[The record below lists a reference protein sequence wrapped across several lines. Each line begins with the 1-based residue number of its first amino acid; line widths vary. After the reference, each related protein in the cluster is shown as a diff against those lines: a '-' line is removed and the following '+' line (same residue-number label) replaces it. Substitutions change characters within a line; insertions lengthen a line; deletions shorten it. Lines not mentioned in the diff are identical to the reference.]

1 MKRKSFI
8 AIWVCMFA
16 LFVFSSN
23 VFAVPSDL
31 VTIKSIAGGDNHT
44 LYLTESGKVYAAGNN
59 EFGQLGSGD
68 TQMRE
73 IAVRIDHSKEIRK
86 ISAGGN
92 QSAFVDATNDLYVTG
107 ANSEGQLGLGDTI
120 NKSSFMKVS
129 GLPPIVDVAV
139 GRDHILALD
148 MDGNVW
154 ASGSN
159 DAGQLGLGNFSSQLN
174 FTKLSSLNG
183 VASIFAGNKIS
194 AAILTDHTV
203 MMWGSNW
210 AGQLGLGDDVTRNSP
225 TASPI
230 HNVTKIAFGYYSTF
244 FISSGTTY
252 AAGYN
257 ANGQLGDGS
266 TSYALT
272 PVPVGDF
279 MDAASGSVHSIAVK
293 RDGTVVGTGSNF
305 YGQINQSSPW
315 GSTNW
320 TLFNNIHNAKAVI
333 SGESYSAILTSDGKV
348 IGSGWNGYGQL
359 AIGTNLTNG
368 SFSATI
374 KGSAQSISIG
384 LNHVSEINKMGQL
397 FNWGSNLVGQ
407 LGNGGVYVQ
416 SPQMISSVPGTLK
429 KVVSGNSHTLVMT
442 DNNGAIELYG
452 TGNNAFGQLS
462 DGTTN
467 SKYSFGRIGVGL
479 PNIKDIAAGDNASYV
494 LDQSGNVWSSGD
506 NAKGQLGLGDF
517 TPRSTF
523 VQMPSLSGIQAI
535 SANGAT
541 FIALKSDGTVY
552 TVGEGVK
559 GQLGNGTNTNS
570 NTPVQVNGITDAVKI
585 TAGYE
590 HNLVLKANGKVVAF
604 GLNNYGQ
611 LGDGTNDNKNVPVMV
626 SGIGKAQDIFAGYL
640 NSGAIDQSGNTMLWG
655 RNVYGQLGNNSF
667 ASSNIPLNVNV
678 PNVKAIVFGLNQT
691 GLINASGDVL
701 FAGWNGYGQFGDGAT
716 VSSNEPVSIKY
727 DKPSISYSTN
737 TVQETATNDGTIT
750 GALTVTLTGDEFNDT
765 VTNDVYVG
773 NLPTGITYTVTK
785 DSASKL
791 TLQFAGQVVQHKA
804 ADSVTNAYVTIRK
817 SGLVHTPLE
826 DITAGLFSIPYLD
839 PNLPSVVS
847 DVTATYGGST
857 ATIRWTKNPYAT
869 SYELKRNGTTIYT
882 GTDTEYTD
890 SGLVQGTT
898 YTYTVVP
905 VNPNGKGEE
914 KSISFVMDSK
924 YPGSPGN
931 LTAVQMS
938 SVTMSVYW
946 DVVPTATSYIL
957 KRDNVVIYT
966 GSATSFTDTIADGKR
981 YEYSVAAQ
989 NAYGVGN
996 ASTLTVTTDTD
1007 TDTDTN
1013 ESEAPLSPQN
1023 LTGQPQKN
1031 SVLLTWNAAAGATK
1045 YKIKQNGKEIA
1056 QVTSLHYL
1064 VDQLNSNTL
1073 YTFTVTASNNYGESA
1088 PTEIILST
1096 LSMSGDNDNSQNGS
1110 KNESSG
1116 QAQKGRKRSDPS
1128 SDNEDRLGQGSENKS
1143 KDSDPGSSNEI
1154 QSGQGNNENKGSAQ
1168 SGSIIQHTFEDIY
1181 DPQWATEAII
1191 KLYNLKII
1199 NGYSAKEFKPKKN
1212 ITRAEYVKVLVLALG
1227 EPAAVEQDKTPDF
1240 EDVTNPDWYYNYIK
1254 LARRMGLAKGD
1265 AYNLFYLNKEI
1276 TRKEAIAILVRALRY
1291 RESIPKSEN
1300 PENQLNKFKDT
1311 ASLRDWS
1318 SDEIALSIEKHL
1330 IEGYEDS
1337 TLRLDNQINRAEV
1350 CVLVTRLLDRLHG
1363 K

>member
-1 MKRKSFI
+1 M
-8 AIWVCMFA
+8 
-16 LFVFSSN
+16 
-23 VFAVPSDL
+23 
-31 VTIKSIAGGDNHT
+31 
-44 LYLTESGKVYAAGNN
+44 
-59 EFGQLGSGD
+59 
-68 TQMRE
+68 
-73 IAVRIDHSKEIRK
+73 RIDHSKEIRK

-92 QSAFVDATNDLYVTG
+92 QSAFVDAANDLYVTG

-159 DAGQLGLGNFSSQLN
+159 DAGQLGLG
-174 FTKLSSLNG
+174 
-183 VASIFAGNKIS
+183 
-194 AAILTDHTV
+194 
-203 MMWGSNW
+203 
-210 AGQLGLGDDVTRNSP
+210 DDVTRNSP

-244 FISSGTTY
+244 FIGSGTTY

-266 TSYALT
+266 TSYART

-305 YGQINQSSPW
+305 YSQINQSSPW

-359 AIGTNLTNG
+359 AIGTNLSNS

-374 KGSAQSISIG
+374 KGSAQSISMG

-416 SPQMISSVPGTLK
+416 SPQMISSVPGTPK

-467 SKYSFGRIGVGL
+467 SKYSFGRIGVDL
-479 PNIKDIAAGDNASYV
+479 FNIKDIAAGDNASYV

-523 VQMPSLSGIQAI
+523 SKMPSLSGIQAI

-559 GQLGNGTNTNS
+559 GQLGNGTNANS

-585 TAGYE
+585 AAGYE
-590 HNLVLKANGKVVAF
+590 HNLVLKANGNVVAF

-667 ASSNIPLNVNV
+667 ASSDIPLNVNV

-701 FAGWNGYGQFGDGAT
+701 FAGWNGYGQFGDGAN

-737 TVQETATNDGTIT
+737 TVQETATNDGTIA

-791 TLQFAGQVVQHKA
+791 TLQFAGQVAQHKA
-804 ADSVTNAYVTIRK
+804 ADSVTNAYVTIQK
-817 SGLVHTPLE
+817 SGLVHAPLE

-857 ATIRWTKNPYAT
+857 ATIRWTKSPYAT
-869 SYELKRNGTTIYT
+869 SYELKRNGTTIFT

-890 SGLVQGTT
+890 SGLVEGTT
-898 YTYTVVP
+898 YTYSVVP
-905 VNPNGKGEE
+905 VNSSGKGEE
-914 KSISFVMDSK
+914 KSVSFVMDSK
-924 YPGSPGN
+924 YPGSPGH

-946 DVVPTATSYIL
+946 DAVPTATSYIL

-966 GSATSFTDTIADGKR
+966 GSATSFTVR
-981 YEYSVAAQ
+981 
-989 NAYGVGN
+989 
-996 ASTLTVTTDTD
+996 LR
-1007 TDTDTN
+1007 
-1013 ESEAPLSPQN
+1013 
-1023 LTGQPQKN
+1023 
-1031 SVLLTWNAAAGATK
+1031 
-1045 YKIKQNGKEIA
+1045 
-1056 QVTSLHYL
+1056 
-1064 VDQLNSNTL
+1064 
-1073 YTFTVTASNNYGESA
+1073 TASAMNIRLRRKTYMELA
-1088 PTEIILST
+1088 T
-1096 LSMSGDNDNSQNGS
+1096 
-1110 KNESSG
+1110 
-1116 QAQKGRKRSDPS
+1116 QAR
-1128 SDNEDRLGQGSENKS
+1128 
-1143 KDSDPGSSNEI
+1143 
-1154 QSGQGNNENKGSAQ
+1154 
-1168 SGSIIQHTFEDIY
+1168 
-1181 DPQWATEAII
+1181 
-1191 KLYNLKII
+1191 
-1199 NGYSAKEFKPKKN
+1199 
-1212 ITRAEYVKVLVLALG
+1212 
-1227 EPAAVEQDKTPDF
+1227 
-1240 EDVTNPDWYYNYIK
+1240 
-1254 LARRMGLAKGD
+1254 
-1265 AYNLFYLNKEI
+1265 
-1276 TRKEAIAILVRALRY
+1276 
-1291 RESIPKSEN
+1291 
-1300 PENQLNKFKDT
+1300 
-1311 ASLRDWS
+1311 
-1318 SDEIALSIEKHL
+1318 
-1330 IEGYEDS
+1330 
-1337 TLRLDNQINRAEV
+1337 
-1350 CVLVTRLLDRLHG
+1350 
-1363 K
+1363 